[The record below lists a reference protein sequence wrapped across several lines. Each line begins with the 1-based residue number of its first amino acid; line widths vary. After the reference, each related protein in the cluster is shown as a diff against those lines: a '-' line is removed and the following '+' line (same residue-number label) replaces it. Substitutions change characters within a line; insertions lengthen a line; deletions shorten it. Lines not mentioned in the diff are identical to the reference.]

1 MLAMS
6 TSWMNFPLIGGLRK
20 LRNPSW
26 GGHFSGLAHILDSF
40 WIIPKC
46 CHHRPILGAWDET
59 ILLIIHADTWDPG
72 VLKFELRVLKR
83 ETQLLAPYM
92 GKGGG
97 GVHSDLK
104 PIQTL
109 QKIQKIVLQCQN
121 SPLQKAKLVL
131 RWILTILDTSGY
143 SWMHN
148 TEFKK
153 ICRIIYYMK
162 SGTPL

>member
-1 MLAMS
+1 MYE
-6 TSWMNFPLIGGLRK
+6 
-20 LRNPSW
+20 
-26 GGHFSGLAHILDSF
+26 ILSYDKISK
-40 WIIPKC
+40 P
-46 CHHRPILGAWDET
+46 
-59 ILLIIHADTWDPG
+59 
-72 VLKFELRVLKR
+72 
-83 ETQLLAPYM
+83 
-92 GKGGG
+92 
-97 GVHSDLK
+97 VHSGLK

>member
-1 MLAMS
+1 MQNQEYTISQTFFCFFEKMLAMS
-6 TSWMNFPLIGGLRK
+6 TSWKNFPLIGGLRK

-83 ETQLLAPYM
+83 GTQLLAPSNSVKTSWFYYQ
-92 GKGGG
+92 
-97 GVHSDLK
+97 SDFTWRHFPWIETINMCHFDNHHIFYEFDK
-104 PIQTL
+104 FH
-109 QKIQKIVLQCQN
+109 QKF
-121 SPLQKAKLVL
+121 A
-131 RWILTILDTSGY
+131 
-143 SWMHN
+143 
-148 TEFKK
+148 
-153 ICRIIYYMK
+153 
-162 SGTPL
+162 